1 MPAKGRNQNQ
11 KGSMWDQ
18 EHRKL
23 FFFKL
28 ELKPFQNKK
37 DQKIFQ
43 VHYFQCIF
51 LSCQL

>member
-1 MPAKGRNQNQ
+1 MKGRNQNL

-23 FFFKL
+23 YFFLKL

-37 DQKIFQ
+37 DQKNFQ
-43 VHYFQCIF
+43 VHCFQCLF